1 MYKRILIPVDGSPL
15 SKKAIREGVKL
26 AATCGAKVTGFYA
39 PPEYEVLVYGEYIPP
54 DLMARDEYEARTERN
69 ATKILAAV
77 KKEADAAGV
86 ACETHYEECRMPWEG
101 IVEVARKRRC
111 DLIVMASHGRKGL
124 AGVLL
129 GSETTKV
136 LTHSKI
142 PVLVCR

>member
-1 MYKRILIPVDGSPL
+1 MYKNILIPVDGSPL

-26 AATCGAKVTGFYA
+26 AAVCGAKVTGFYA

-54 DLMARDEYEARTERN
+54 DLMTHGEYEERTARN
-69 ATKILAAV
+69 AAKILSAV

-86 ACETHYEECRMPWEG
+86 TCVIHHEESRTPWEG